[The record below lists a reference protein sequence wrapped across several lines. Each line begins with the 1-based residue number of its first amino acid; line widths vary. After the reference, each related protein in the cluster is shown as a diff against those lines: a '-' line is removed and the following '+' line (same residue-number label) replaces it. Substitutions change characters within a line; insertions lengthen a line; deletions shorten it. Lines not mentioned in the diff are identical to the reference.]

1 MIKSTLAI
9 ALAVATSLFSAA
21 AIAAVDVNKA
31 DQAALEGVKGIG
43 PSMSTRML
51 DERKKAPFKDWP
63 DMIER
68 VKGVGTGNAGRY
80 SEAGLTVNG
89 SPFAAAPV
97 ADKPVAGKAPEAK
110 TAAKK

>member
-21 AIAAVDVNKA
+21 AIAAVDINKA

-68 VKGVGTGNAGRY
+68 VKGVGAGNAGRY

-89 SPFAAAPV
+89 TPFAGAP
-97 ADKPVAGKAPEAK
+97 ASDKPGPGKAPEAK
-110 TAAKK
+110 TTAKK